1 MSSEVEG
8 LFTFRPRLA
17 LLFLPLHKQDCINDQ
32 CALAA
37 SAQVKL
43 CSHQPEHEMHW
54 QNPRKATERSVLL
67 TCSSNGVIDF
77 RYMGSYVRYPIII
90 KSINPY
96 TRVTFNHVSIY
107 IMKSSTR
114 VLEGGGKKKDRE
126 GWWSLR
132 SSEESEVILKYV
144 HVNP

>member
-1 MSSEVEG
+1 
-8 LFTFRPRLA
+8 
-17 LLFLPLHKQDCINDQ
+17 
-32 CALAA
+32 
-37 SAQVKL
+37 
-43 CSHQPEHEMHW
+43 MHW

-114 VLEGGGKKKDRE
+114 VLEGGGEGGVVEKKTEKDD
-126 GWWSLR
+126 GACAVQKSQ
-132 SSEESEVILKYV
+132 K
-144 HVNP
+144 